1 MVSVSCCEVG
11 ISLLGLWSY
20 RTLVDR
26 LVSPSLLAYSCSVI
40 GGTTLNKPSCSI
52 PIVVG
57 CEEAAAAVALML
69 HWSANSSNTV
79 ANNRSDA
86 TAMAHECVR
95 AGTHAVNL
103 HRHSIVVKAEVNV
116 NMCCEG

>member
-11 ISLLGLWSY
+11 ISLLGPWSY
-20 RTLVDR
+20 RTLVDW

-40 GGTTLNKPSCSI
+40 GGTALNKPSCSI
-52 PIVVG
+52 PTIVG

-69 HWSANSSNTV
+69 HWSDNSNTV
-79 ANNRSDA
+79 ANNRSDV

-103 HRHSIVVKAEVNV
+103 NRQSIVVKAEVNV